1 MVFSETA
8 HGVPPEWEARALR
21 RSLSAAQ
28 TRSLGRIHRLVGAAR
43 ELADETGSAG
53 FTVAQVCSR
62 ADISLKGF
70 YHCFA
75 GKDELLL
82 ALVEEDTRTGAA
94 LLIAEIERHAQPER
108 RVRAYIAGIFGMLTL
123 PGAVG
128 YAGVLW
134 REYRRLSEDHP
145 DALRAAV
152 APLVDLLRDELAAAV
167 ATGDAAVSDPPRAA
181 QAVFGLILA
190 GISDVTTGA
199 VAAEEQAEWL
209 WQLCWTGLRGEKQR

>member
-1 MVFSETA
+1 MVFSQTA
-8 HGVPPEWEARALR
+8 HGDPPEWEARALR

-43 ELADETGSAG
+43 QLADETGSAG
-53 FTVAQVCSR
+53 FTVAQVCGR
-62 ADISLKGF
+62 AGISLKGF
-70 YHCFA
+70 YRCFA

-94 LLIAEIERHAQPER
+94 LLSAEIERHSEPVE
-108 RVRAYIAGIFGMLTL
+108 RVRAYISGIFGLLTH

-145 DALRAAV
+145 DELRAAV
-152 APLVDLLRDELAAAV
+152 APLVDLLRDELTAAV
-167 ATGDAAVSDPPRAA
+167 VAGDAAVADAPRAA

-190 GISDVTTGA
+190 GISDVTTGV
-199 VAAEEQAEWL
+199 VAPEEQAEWL
-209 WQLCWTGLRGEKQR
+209 WQLCWTGLRGERH